1 MNRDITV
8 RLLTEDDAE
17 RLVELL
23 RANAEFFAPYDP
35 AHEDDYLTVAGQHR
49 IVTQLLA
56 RHAQGTT
63 VPFGILEDGEL
74 VGRITVN
81 DIVRGPFQSAHLG
94 YWVDEVRGGRGVA
107 SAAVAAVI
115 EQAFGG
121 SEEAFG
127 GVGLHRLQAGTLVD
141 NVRSQRVLLR
151 NGFQRFGLAPRYL
164 RIAGRWQDHILY
176 QRLNEPL
183 S

>member
-8 RLLTEDDAE
+8 RLLTEDDAGP
-17 RLVELL
+17 LAGLL
-23 RANAEFFAPYDP
+23 TANREFFAPYDP
-35 AHEDDYLTVAGQHR
+35 PHEEDYYIPSGQHR

-56 RHAQGTT
+56 RHEQGTT
-63 VPFGILEDGEL
+63 VPYGILEDGEL

-81 DIVRGPFQSAHLG
+81 DIVRGAFQSAHLG
-94 YWVDEVRGGRGVA
+94 YWVDQARGGRGVA
-107 SAAVAAVI
+107 TAAVAAVI
-115 EQAFGG
+115 DLAFG
-121 SEEAFG
+121 EA
-127 GVGLHRLQAGTLVD
+127 GLHRLQAGTLVD
-141 NVRSQRVLLR
+141 NVRSQKVLAR

-164 RIAGRWQDHILY
+164 KIAGRWQDHILF